1 MLTDAAVMAI
11 GPTTDLAGAKA
22 FYGETLGLVDA
33 NAPTPGEQVIYQ
45 CGGIRYSRSTSGP
58 LQVTRSTLSRRGM

>member
-11 GPTTDLAGAKA
+11 VPTTDLARAKA

-33 NAPTPGEQVIYQ
+33 NAPTPGEQVICH
-45 CGGIRYSRSTSGP
+45 CGGDPMMRPRSRT
-58 LQVTRSTLSRRGM
+58 VTPNR